1 VTHTIE
7 KIETNSAKCP
17 DAIKKT
23 DIPTQ
28 YPHVW
33 TIGDLDILDNNLL
46 GFFCS
51 VKCPGD
57 IILKTY
63 DLARSFRDAGV
74 TVISGFHSP
83 IEKDFLEILL
93 RGSQPIVICPAR
105 GILRIRGPSIW
116 KKAVDDGRLLLLSP
130 FDEKHKWMTVSLAEQ
145 RNHFVI
151 QLGKE
156 HFILYATPENK
167 TESLCREVIDSGK
180 KVFTFHSKGQNCL
193 AAAGAIA
200 VEPVEY
206 IMIAK

>member
-1 VTHTIE
+1 MTYTVE
-7 KIETNSAKCP
+7 KIETSSTKYP
-17 DAIKKT
+17 YTIRKR
-23 DIPTQ
+23 DIQTH
-28 YPHVW
+28 YPYIW
-33 TIGDLDILDNNLL
+33 TIGNLRILNRKLL
-46 GFFCS
+46 GFYCS

-105 GILRIRGPSIW
+105 SIIRMRIPSIW

-130 FDEKHKWMTVSLAEQ
+130 FNEKHKRVTVSLAEQ
-145 RNHFVI
+145 RNHFVM

-156 HFILYATPENK
+156 HFIPYAVPESK
-167 TESLCREVIDSGK
+167 TESLCRVVIDSGK

-193 AAAGAIA
+193 TAAGAIA
-200 VEPVEY
+200 VEPAEY
-206 IMIAK
+206 IMISK